1 MTWGVKH
8 KSLPEHLQDIS
19 STLKQPSS
27 TIEAELCEMCVLVE
41 PRRWNSRG
49 NEKTSR
55 DISEEDF
62 LSVIQPYSGSD
73 IEKN

>member
-1 MTWGVKH
+1 
-8 KSLPEHLQDIS
+8 
-19 STLKQPSS
+19 
-27 TIEAELCEMCVLVE
+27 MCVLVE

-62 LSVIQPYSGSD
+62 LSVSQPYSGSD
-73 IEKN
+73 IEKINDVTWLAAWSG